1 MLRAANQ
8 IAVFCEDI
16 EGAADVKVEETTGLP
31 FLEIKI
37 DKAEI
42 ARRGLSLAD
51 VQDVIGI
58 AIGGREAG
66 LVFEG
71 DRRFEIVVRLP
82 DALRGDVEA
91 LRESAGRR
99 CRKAGPGDG
108 AVTIPLAPARRLRF
122 RRRT

>member
-1 MLRAANQ
+1 M
-8 IAVFCEDI
+8 
-16 EGAADVKVEETTGLP
+16 
-31 FLEIKI
+31 LEIKV

-51 VQDVIGI
+51 VQDVIGT

-82 DALRGDVEA
+82 KR
-91 LRESAGRR
+91 SAPTSRR
-99 CRKAGPGDG
+99 
-108 AVTIPLAPARRLRF
+108 
-122 RRRT
+122 